1 MTNKFKLFYIKKT
14 LFFFFLFLFID
25 GYSYYQC
32 QVIISLTGTALNT
45 GRTKRLGIPHHLS
58 SPLSKEERERKRK
71 DVMIYVNTSEG
82 TWKSFCKGKP
92 SLYHAYN
99 EIRRKPCALFGGIL
113 YIEEASRTHNRW
125 LGTRRG
131 ASISLCLYK
140 QAYLC
145 ALNDKSGSTGNST
158 TRITYTCYLTK
169 SQQTI
174 NNRSRMGFL

>member
-1 MTNKFKLFYIKKT
+1 MTYIYIYNVALKHMQSKREDIIQAHFLRAPPSPPLYFSPSTFSNSLLYFHFSLLVYGNLSSLMTNKFKLFYIKKT

-82 TWKSFCKGKP
+82 T
-92 SLYHAYN
+92 
-99 EIRRKPCALFGGIL
+99 
-113 YIEEASRTHNRW
+113 
-125 LGTRRG
+125 
-131 ASISLCLYK
+131 
-140 QAYLC
+140 
-145 ALNDKSGSTGNST
+145 
-158 TRITYTCYLTK
+158 
-169 SQQTI
+169 
-174 NNRSRMGFL
+174 